1 MKLLKIRDRFINI
14 DLLQTAIIGE
24 DSITIT
30 ISGES
35 FDFSGSDAKMIT
47 QWLNRYA
54 RDIGNRNHNR
64 RVQSD
69 IENSPIEEWTRS
81 SSVGGL
87 FRKPFAS

>member
-14 DLLQTAIIGE
+14 EQLQTAIIEE

-35 FDFSGSDAKMIT
+35 FNFSGGDATLIT
-47 QWLNRYA
+47 RWLNRYA
-54 RDIGNRNHNR
+54 LDIGSREKKR
-64 RVQSD
+64 QVQS
-69 IENSPIEEWTRS
+69 EVEHTPIEEWTRS